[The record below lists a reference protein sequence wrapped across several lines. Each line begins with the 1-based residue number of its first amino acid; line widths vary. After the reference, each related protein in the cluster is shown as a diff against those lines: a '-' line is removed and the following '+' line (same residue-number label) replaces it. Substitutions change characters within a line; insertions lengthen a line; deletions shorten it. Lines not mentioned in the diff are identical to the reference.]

1 LQWPWFAEK
10 SGDAKNGTAP
20 SDAELAERLKRRDE
34 NAFLNLYD
42 LHRSTVFRFLMY
54 MTGSAAAAEEL
65 AQEVFV
71 AILDAM
77 CAGTLTQFD
86 PERGTW
92 EGYLLGIARN
102 LARANRRKENRVVS
116 LDSVL
121 DTPEWNRQLATIC
134 QTSPSWDVATLVAT
148 RSELEVLQRA
158 ILELPEHYRG
168 ALVLCALQ
176 EKSYRDAGAIL
187 QCSEGTVASRVN
199 RAKSILAAKLR
210 KSGTNRGSVAAM
222 RRRKE
227 SMDARAAIK
236 TERS

>member
-34 NAFLNLYD
+34 NAFLILYD
-42 LHRSTVFRFLMY
+42 LHRSTIFRFLMY

-77 CAGTLTQFD
+77 RAGTLSQFD
-86 PERGTW
+86 PEKGTW

-102 LARANRRKENRVVS
+102 LARANRRRENRVVS

-121 DTPEWNRQLATIC
+121 NTPEWERQLVTVC
-134 QTSPSWDVATLVAT
+134 QTIQSWDIATLVAT
-148 RSELEVLQRA
+148 RSELEVLHRA
-158 ILELPEHYRG
+158 IIELPEHYRG

-176 EKSYRDAGAIL
+176 ERSYRDAAAVL

-210 KSGTNRGSVAAM
+210 KS
-222 RRRKE
+222 
-227 SMDARAAIK
+227 
-236 TERS
+236 ERIEGALPRFAG